1 MGAGLTDPAADT
13 SKSSDL
19 PQQNIKASLAICRK
33 FAPPDRAMSPSRFA
47 PDCRGG
53 VTPMFALLFIPL
65 IAAIGA
71 AVDYSMAAKV
81 RSQLLAAADAAS
93 VGSVAKTSA
102 ALSAAAVMSGDGA
115 IPAGSTDA
123 TKIFN
128 AQLGTQNGYTLKGV
142 TATVT
147 KTGSTVTSTVAFTAS
162 VPTHFMGLFG
172 YTSVPIKGTSS
183 AANDLPV
190 FIDFYLLLDNT
201 PSMGVAATP
210 ADVTKMVN
218 NTADQC
224 AFACHDLSN
233 SNDYY
238 KLAKN
243 LGVTMRIDVLRT
255 ATQQLMDTAKTTAVF
270 PNQFR
275 MAIYTFGA
283 SAQNAGFTAVQA
295 PTSNLSTAKSAA
307 AAIDLMTVPYQ
318 NYASDTDTNFGDVLT
333 DANKAI
339 STPGDGSNAATPQKY
354 LFFVSDGVAD
364 RVNGSPGCS
373 QPTSN
378 GADAQTGKPYV
389 RCQEPLDVSFCTKL
403 KKRGVKIAVL
413 YTTYLPLPTNSW
425 YTTWIAPFAK
435 EIAANMQACASPGLY
450 FEVSPTQGI
459 SEAMNALFQKAV
471 AQARLTK

>member
-1 MGAGLTDPAADT
+1 MIA
-13 SKSSDL
+13 
-19 PQQNIKASLAICRK
+19 LARHLIR
-33 FAPPDRAMSPSRFA
+33 DR
-47 PDCRGG
+47 RGG
-53 VTPMFALLFIPL
+53 VAPMFAICLVPL
-65 IAAIGA
+65 IGA
-71 AVDYSMAAKV
+71 VGSAVDYTVAAKI

-93 VGSVAKTSA
+93 IGSVAKSSA
-102 ALSAAAVMSGDGA
+102 ALAAAATMSGDGP
-115 IPAGSTDA
+115 IPAGTTDA

-128 AQLGTQNGYTLKGV
+128 AEISAQAGYTLSAV
-142 TATVT
+142 TATVS
-147 KTGSTVTSTVAFTAS
+147 KSGSTVTSTVNFTAN

-172 YTSVPIKGTSS
+172 FSTVPVRGSAT
-183 AANDLPV
+183 AANSLPV

-210 ADVTKMVN
+210 ADVATMVS
-218 NTADQC
+218 NTPDQC

-238 KLAKN
+238 HLAKS

-255 ATQQLMDTAKTTAVF
+255 ATQKLMDTAKSTAVF

-275 MAIYTFGA
+275 MGIYTFGA
-283 SAQNAGFTAVQA
+283 SAKKSGLDTIQSL
-295 PTSNLSTAKSAA
+295 TSNLATAKSAA

-318 NYASDTDTNFGDVLT
+318 NYAGDTATNFGDALS
-333 DANKAI
+333 DIDDAI
-339 STPGDGSNAATPQKY
+339 SKPGAGTTSAAPQKY

-373 QPTSN
+373 RPVTNSS
-378 GADAQTGKPYV
+378 DPQTGKNYV
-389 RCQEPLDVSFCTKL
+389 RCQEPLDVSFCTKI
-403 KKRGVKIAVL
+403 KDRGIKIAVL
-413 YTTYLPLPTNSW
+413 YTTYLPLPSNAW
-425 YTTWIAPFAK
+425 YNTWIAPFASQ
-435 EIAANMQACASPGLY
+435 IGPSMQSCASPGLY

>member
-1 MGAGLTDPAADT
+1 MRVTDFVT
-13 SKSSDL
+13 
-19 PQQNIKASLAICRK
+19 
-33 FAPPDRAMSPSRFA
+33 DR
-47 PDCRGG
+47 RGG
-53 VTPMFALLFIPL
+53 VAPMFALVLIPL

-93 VGSVAKTSA
+93 IGSVAKTSVALATA
-102 ALSAAAVMSGDGA
+102 ATMSGNGNIAAGA
-115 IPAGSTDA
+115 TDA
-123 TKIFN
+123 TNIFN
-128 AQLGTQNGYTLKGV
+128 AQLGTQKGYTLGTV
-142 TATVT
+142 TATVK
-147 KTGSTVTSTVAFTAS
+147 KTGRSVTSTVSFTAS

-172 YTSVPIKGTSS
+172 YASLPIKGSSS

-210 ADVTKMVN
+210 ADIAKMVS
-218 NTADQC
+218 NTPDQC

-238 KLAKN
+238 RLAKN

-255 ATQQLMDTAKTTAVF
+255 ATQQLMDTAKATETF
-270 PNQFR
+270 SNQFR

-283 SAQNAGFTAVQA
+283 SAQNRELTTIQ
-295 PTSNLSTAKSAA
+295 PLTSNLSTAKTAA
-307 AAIDLMTVPYQ
+307 SAIDLMTVPYQ
-318 NYASDTDTNFGDVLT
+318 NYASDTHTDFGDTLT

-339 STPGDGSNAATPQKY
+339 STPGDGSSAAVPQKY

-373 QPTSN
+373 QPVTQ
-378 GADAQTGKPYV
+378 GADARTGQPIV
-389 RCQEPLDVSFCTKL
+389 RCQEPLDVSFCTAL
-403 KKRGVKIAVL
+403 KNRGIKIAVL

-425 YTTWIAPFAK
+425 YMSWIAPFSSQ
-435 EIAANMQACASPGLY
+435 IGANMQACASPGLY